1 MANFRNALEPAVVNA
16 AKKQL
21 EELQAEGKLPPI
33 AEVVAYTLNRLPP
46 KYATTHRGWIR
57 HRDEVLKSMQL
68 EIYDTINRGIQVLRL
83 GDPLHD
89 SQPIPDQEFQCK
101 SMALVKLRQI
111 LEQPLLEWQDVPGA
125 VSRRL
130 GQLEGR
136 VYELPNLPEP
146 QVSQGR
152 SVKAQDSRYSG
163 VSPANRQII
172 ANLVDYSQR
181 RRAKNWQKTNEAIAN
196 SDLRRPKT
204 QTRKIF
210 DLDLDNPQDVLQIYT
225 LKANLGFSN
234 VLENLVL
241 SAAQAVAKQV
251 DADVRSQINLA
262 EVSAYA
268 LNRLP
273 PMYATS
279 QRGWEVLRRKAKEEL
294 AREILLRVKAAFEQ
308 VLNRPKRNPQPLPF
322 QKIELEY
329 DDALLQL
336 QIILHREDLN
346 WLNLTDIVEQELNSA
361 YRRSIGQ

>member
-1 MANFRNALEPAVVNA
+1 MANFRNALEPAVVNV

-21 EELQAEGKLPPI
+21 EELEGEAKIPPL

-46 KYATTHRGWIR
+46 KYATTHRGWMR

-68 EIYDTINRGIQVLRL
+68 DIHDTINRGIQVLRL

-89 SQPIPDQEFQCK
+89 SHPIPDQEFQCK

-111 LEQPLLEWQDVPGA
+111 LEQPNLEWQDAAGA

-130 GQLEGR
+130 SQIEGR
-136 VYELPNLPEP
+136 VYDLPKLPDPETTGTT
-146 QVSQGR
+146 S
-152 SVKAQDSRYSG
+152 SAEKVKSSRFIG
-163 VSPANRQII
+163 VSPANRQMI
-172 ANLVDYSQR
+172 ASLVDYSLR
-181 RRAKNWQKTNEAIAN
+181 RRAKTWQKTNQAIAN
-196 SDLRRPKT
+196 NLSNSK
-204 QTRKIF
+204 RKIF
-210 DLDLDNPQDVLQIYT
+210 DIDLNNPADVLQIYT

-251 DADVRSQINLA
+251 DESLRSQINLA

-294 AREILLRVKAAFEQ
+294 SREILLQVKAAFGQ
-308 VLNRPKRNPQPLPF
+308 VVNRPKRNPQPLPF

-336 QIILHREDLN
+336 QIILNREDLN
-346 WLNLTDIVEQELNSA
+346 WLNLSEVVEQELNSA
-361 YRRSIGQ
+361 YRRNLGQ